1 MNEIICKGLE
11 KIGLLKSFNMQFQLE
26 VMEVNVITPLF
37 LFTFNLKFKQH
48 EKEVDDI
55 NPKYSILEIM
65 HKYLNV

>member
-1 MNEIICKGLE
+1 
-11 KIGLLKSFNMQFQLE
+11 MQFQLE